1 MVCTTASIVRSLTI
15 FSLTIVFLIAGCNN
29 NGGIKDKSYGDSLTI
44 VTYHAPVDISP
55 LTAVSGISA
64 ILLETI
70 FDGLIKLDQNLELR
84 PHLAASWETSKD
96 GLKWTFYLRKGVTFH
111 DGVELTADD
120 VKFTIEEFIRV
131 NLRSPFAGWTANIKS
146 INIKDRYAIDI
157 VLKKPSIF
165 FLYSMTWGILPAHI
179 LKNNNKNYNFG
190 REPIGT
196 GPFKFSSW
204 KDSEIVLKANERYFS
219 GRPYLNSIVVR
230 VYPNQ
235 KIAWAKLMQG
245 EGDFLFPVSPAEFDF
260 LRQVSSLEL
269 YSIPGYIYSM
279 VMFNNETYFFRDR
292 KTRIALNYAVNKEH
306 ILQEILKGKGDVAS
320 GTIWPRSPVYNRAIR
335 PYPYDPEKALKLLK
349 EAGWHD
355 NNMDH
360 VLEREGRRFTFTLFV
375 NGSDQTEIQ
384 AAMYI
389 QQQLWD
395 LGIMAEIETFS
406 TSSMDFLFTGRYD
419 AAFIDAFSHVYPDY
433 NFYSWHSSQIGKG
446 LNISRYRL
454 DSVDRLLEEG
464 RLSVDMGS
472 ARLLYNRFQ
481 EEMYSNPPGI
491 FLYWPYQHMAVHKR
505 FEGVKFIP
513 GGLLSYINEW
523 YVPKGEQKN

>member
-1 MVCTTASIVRSLTI
+1 MVRITAPMVRSLTI
-15 FSLTIVFLIAGCNN
+15 CSLAIGFLITGCSN
-29 NGGIKDKSYGDSLTI
+29 NGGTKDKSYGDSLTI
-44 VTYHAPVDISP
+44 VTYHAPVDVSP

-64 ILLETI
+64 MLLETI

-84 PHLAASWETSKD
+84 PHLAASCETSKD
-96 GLKWTFYLRKGVTFH
+96 GLKWTFYLRKGVTFN
-111 DGVELTADD
+111 DGIELTADD

-320 GTIWPRSPVYNRAIR
+320 GTIWPRR
-335 PYPYDPEKALKLLK
+335 
-349 EAGWHD
+349 
-355 NNMDH
+355 
-360 VLEREGRRFTFTLFV
+360 
-375 NGSDQTEIQ
+375 
-384 AAMYI
+384 
-389 QQQLWD
+389 
-395 LGIMAEIETFS
+395 
-406 TSSMDFLFTGRYD
+406 
-419 AAFIDAFSHVYPDY
+419 
-433 NFYSWHSSQIGKG
+433 
-446 LNISRYRL
+446 
-454 DSVDRLLEEG
+454 
-464 RLSVDMGS
+464 
-472 ARLLYNRFQ
+472 
-481 EEMYSNPPGI
+481 
-491 FLYWPYQHMAVHKR
+491 
-505 FEGVKFIP
+505 
-513 GGLLSYINEW
+513 
-523 YVPKGEQKN
+523 

>member
-1 MVCTTASIVRSLTI
+1 MVCITAPIIRRLTI
-15 FSLTIVFLIAGCNN
+15 CSLAIGFLIAGCNN
-29 NGGIKDKSYGDSLTI
+29 NGGIKERPYGDSLTI

-55 LTAVSGISA
+55 LIAVSGISA
-64 ILLETI
+64 MLLDTI
-70 FDGLIKLDQNLELR
+70 FDGLVRLDKDLKLR
-84 PHLAASWETSKD
+84 PHLATTWETSKD

-120 VKFTIEEFIRV
+120 VKFTIEEFIKV

-165 FLYSMTWGILPAHI
+165 FLYSMTVGILPAHI
-179 LKNNNKNYNFG
+179 LKNNSKNYNFG
-190 REPIGT
+190 REPVGT

-204 KDSEIVLKANERYFS
+204 KDGEIVLKANERYFP

-230 VYPNQ
+230 IYPNQ

-245 EGDFLFPVSPAEFDF
+245 EGDFLLPVRPAEFDF
-260 LRQVSSLEL
+260 LKQVSSLEL
-269 YSIPGYIYSM
+269 YSIPGYVYSM
-279 VMFNNETYFFRDR
+279 VMLNNENNFFRDR

-306 ILQEILKGKGDVAS
+306 ILQEILKGKGEAAS
-320 GTIWPRSPVYNRAIR
+320 GTIWPRSPVYNSAIR
-335 PYPYDPEKALKLLK
+335 PYPYDPKKALKLLK

-355 NNMDH
+355 ANIDH
-360 VLEREGRRFTFTLFV
+360 VLEREGRRFSFTMFV
-375 NGSDQTEIQ
+375 SGSDQTDIQ

-395 LGIMAEIETFS
+395 LGILADIKTFS
-406 TSSMDFLFTGRYD
+406 TSSMDFLFRGRYD
-419 AAFIDAFSHVYPDY
+419 AAFMVAVSHVYPDH
-433 NFYSWHSSQIGKG
+433 NFYYWHSSQIDKG
-446 LNISRYRL
+446 LNMSRYRS
-454 DSVDRLLEEG
+454 DFVDRFLEEG

-472 ARLLYNRFQ
+472 AQLLYNRFQ
-481 EEMYSNPPGI
+481 EEMYNNPPGI

-505 FEGVKFIP
+505 FKGVKFVP
-513 GGLLSYINEW
+513 GGILSYVNEW
-523 YVPKGEQKN
+523 YVPKGEQKH